1 MTRQE
6 RIRGKEYFCFKSLLF
21 AQGKEEVRCMIC
33 PACGAHLD
41 DDSKFCEVC
50 GSRIDLSN
58 LTPSAVSEM
67 SEATEGGK
75 APTAEKPETAEAEKA
90 SAAIKPY
97 AAEAG
102 KVSAAIK
109 PYAAD
114 AEKASAAEK
123 PSMAEREKVSA
134 VEKPAGTAASAA
146 KEVISAHP
154 APKTGR
160 GKGTGDAASSP
171 GKPADRRLK
180 IIGLSVGTVIMI
192 IGFIRIATA
201 GTSISSTSFG
211 ADFYTYTYQGI
222 VAVTEA
228 LAAIEVTL
236 GWILVAIGAAIDVLS
251 LRS

>member
-6 RIRGKEYFCFKSLLF
+6 KIRGKEYFCFKSLLF

-58 LTPSAVSEM
+58 PTPSAVSEM
-67 SEATEGGK
+67 PAKEGGK
-75 APTAEKPETAEAEKA
+75 ASTAEKPETAEAGKI
-90 SAAIKPY
+90 SAAINPFV
-97 AAEAG
+97 AEAG
-102 KVSAAIK
+102 KVSAAIN

-154 APKTGR
+154 APKTGQ

>member
-1 MTRQE
+1 
-6 RIRGKEYFCFKSLLF
+6 
-21 AQGKEEVRCMIC
+21 MIC

-75 APTAEKPETAEAEKA
+75 APTAEKPETAEAGKV
-90 SAAIKPY
+90 SVAIKPY

-102 KVSAAIK
+102 
-109 PYAAD
+109 
-114 AEKASAAEK
+114 KASAAEK
-123 PSMAEREKVSA
+123 PSMAEGEKASA

-154 APKTGR
+154 APKTGQ

>member
-1 MTRQE
+1 
-6 RIRGKEYFCFKSLLF
+6 
-21 AQGKEEVRCMIC
+21 MIC

-50 GSRIDLSN
+50 GRPIGLSN
-58 LTPSAVSEM
+58 LTPAAASEM
-67 SEATEGGK
+67 PEATDGGK
-75 APTAEKPETAEAEKA
+75 ASTAEKPETAEAGKS
-90 SAAIKPY
+90 SATIKPDT
-97 AAEAG
+97 AKSGKISGAVKPDTAESG
-102 KVSAAIK
+102 
-109 PYAAD
+109 
-114 AEKASAAEK
+114 
-123 PSMAEREKVSA
+123 KVSA

-154 APKTGR
+154 AAKTAA
-160 GKGTGDAASSP
+160 GTGDAAASP
-171 GKPADRRLK
+171 GKNVDRRLK

-192 IGFIRIATA
+192 IGFIRIAAA

-228 LAAIEVTL
+228 LAAVEVTL

-251 LRS
+251 LRF

>member
-1 MTRQE
+1 
-6 RIRGKEYFCFKSLLF
+6 
-21 AQGKEEVRCMIC
+21 MIC

-50 GSRIDLSN
+50 GSRIGLSN

-67 SEATEGGK
+67 PESTEGGK
-75 APTAEKPETAEAEKA
+75 APTAEKPETAEA
-90 SAAIKPY
+90 
-97 AAEAG
+97 G

-109 PYAAD
+109 PYAAE

-123 PSMAEREKVSA
+123 PSMAEREK
-134 VEKPAGTAASAA
+134 ASAA
-146 KEVISAHP
+146 KEAISAHT
-154 APKTGR
+154 APKTGQ
-160 GKGTGDAASSP
+160 GKGIGDAAASP
-171 GKPADRRLK
+171 VKPADRRIK

-236 GWILVAIGAAIDVLS
+236 GWILVSIGAAIDVLS
-251 LRS
+251 LRF

>member
-1 MTRQE
+1 
-6 RIRGKEYFCFKSLLF
+6 
-21 AQGKEEVRCMIC
+21 MIC

-75 APTAEKPETAEAEKA
+75 APTAEKPETAEAGKV
-90 SAAIKPY
+90 SVAIKPY

-102 KVSAAIK
+102 
-109 PYAAD
+109 
-114 AEKASAAEK
+114 KASAAEK
-123 PSMAEREKVSA
+123 PSMAEGEKASA

-154 APKTGR
+154 APKTGQ

-180 IIGLSVGTVIMI
+180 IIGLSAGTVIMI

>member
-6 RIRGKEYFCFKSLLF
+6 RSRGKEYFCFTSLLIT
-21 AQGKEEVRCMIC
+21 QGKEEVRCMIC

-102 KVSAAIK
+102 KVSAAIN
-109 PYAAD
+109 PFAAD

-154 APKTGR
+154 APKTGQ